1 MKTVVS
7 ILMLL
12 FSIGIASAQRFY
24 VDNFA
29 KKDAFAAELANVL
42 NNSNNQFN
50 QYKFKP
56 VLQQPEEYAFK
67 VHLFQLKKIL
77 PGAMHGY
84 LFSESQSKVWV
95 EYTFAH
101 TNSINEGLEQ
111 IKKLTTQMYKSLN
124 RKLVIKNGNYQPE
137 SSVVF
142 EKKMAYAVNNGFF
155 DFNMFLQLKKNT
167 ADSSYK
173 VILKITPPKS
183 VYYNWV
189 LKQQPIGSFN
199 LALAV
204 KSGVNNIENAIQK
217 SGGCPVDIMP
227 FQCDGQ
233 RQQNDTIFYSYSK
246 TGFDGLADAINEYQ
260 AAFDN
265 VKAAMGNGYVYFLQ
279 RTHTSNEPKVTFV
292 KFSDI
297 DKENAPFVTM
307 QLVKTNQ
314 YAGISKQ
321 QYKIVLEF
329 AMPGY

>member
-1 MKTVVS
+1 MKTFLS

-12 FSIGIASAQRFY
+12 FSIGIADAQRFY

-29 KKDAFAAELANVL
+29 KNDAFAAELANVL

-67 VHLFQLKKIL
+67 VHLFRLKKIL
-77 PGAMHGY
+77 PGALQGY
-84 LFSESQSKVWV
+84 LFSESKSKVWV
-95 EYTFAH
+95 EYTFAN
-101 TNSINEGLEQ
+101 TKSINEGLEQ
-111 IKKLTTQMYKSLN
+111 IKRLTAKMYKALN
-124 RKLVIKNGNYQPE
+124 RKLVLKNGNYQPE
-137 SSVVF
+137 SNLVF

-155 DFNMFLQLKKNT
+155 DFNMFLQLKKNS

-173 VILKITPPKS
+173 VILKIVPPKP
-183 VYYNWV
+183 VYYYWV
-189 LKQQPIGSFN
+189 FKQQPTGSFN
-199 LALAV
+199 MALAV
-204 KSGVNNIENAIQK
+204 KSGVNHIENTIQK
-217 SGGCPVDIMP
+217 SGCPVDIMP

-233 RQQNDTIFYSYSK
+233 RQQNDTLFYSNSK

-297 DKENAPFVTM
+297 DKDNAPFVTM

-314 YAGISKQ
+314 YATISKL
-321 QYKIVLEF
+321 QYKIVLVF